1 MSLATRARFRGTA
14 GSTRSQRALGPVPE
28 TPRVNQISRAFL
40 APLQGPAGLTSCP
53 GPLVLASKGP
63 RGRPAV
69 PGDWGPSSKF
79 LGVDQPSRATRAWI
93 RSPVGQPDI
102 PGDSSPDPRSH
113 GVIKL
118 SQWLR
123 PGLEGLRGGPVSQA
137 TRAYVQEPAGS
148 TSCTWRLGSRSE
160 CTWGRPAVPGD
171 SRLVPR
177 PRGVY
182 QLSQPHG
189 PGSEGPRG

>member
-1 MSLATRARFRGTA
+1 MSTNSPWRLALLSECPRGRKAVPGDSHSDSSARKVDPISLATRARFRGTA

-28 TPRVNQISRAFL
+28 TPQVNQISRAFL
-40 APLQGPAGLTSCP
+40 APLQGPAGLSSCP

-102 PGDSSPDPRSH
+102 PGDSSPDPRAH

-118 SQWLR
+118 SQGLR
-123 PGLEGLRGGPVSQA
+123 PGPEALRGGPA
-137 TRAYVQEPAGS
+137 LPGHTR
-148 TSCTWRLGSRSE
+148 L
-160 CTWGRPAVPGD
+160 
-171 SRLVPR
+171 R
-177 PRGVY
+177 PRACGVD
-182 QLSQPHG
+182 QLYLATGVQV
-189 PGSEGPRG
+189 